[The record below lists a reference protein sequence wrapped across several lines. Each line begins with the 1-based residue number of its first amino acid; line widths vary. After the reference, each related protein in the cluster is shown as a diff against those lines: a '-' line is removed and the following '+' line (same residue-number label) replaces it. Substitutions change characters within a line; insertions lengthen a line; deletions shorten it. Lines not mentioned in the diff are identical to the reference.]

1 MSSGEDAS
9 VLKDC
14 YGYYAMNCVLPKSE
28 SHVEA
33 VITNVTVFGE
43 GEFRR

>member
-1 MSSGEDAS
+1 
-9 VLKDC
+9 
-14 YGYYAMNCVLPKSE
+14 MNCVPPKSE

-43 GEFRR
+43 GEGFRK